1 MSHWM
6 KRGFTSALPL
16 AALVFVAVLSYGQTA
31 APRGG
36 NPPAAQRANTG
47 GPGIRKYV
55 TVRGEILDLGCYTAH
70 GLRGTI
76 HRQCATQCLAQNVP
90 MGLITPDSVVYTLTQ
105 NHDRAMAPTNFPP
118 PDPYAQCRSWASF
131 QVEVAGFMWD
141 RKGVKYLEVMASKP
155 SPPEESK

>member
-31 APRGG
+31 AP
-36 NPPAAQRANTG
+36 PAAKRANTG
-47 GPGIRKYV
+47 GPGNRKYI

-70 GLRGTI
+70 GLRGAV

-90 MGLITPDSVVYTLTQ
+90 MGLITADSVVYTLTQ
-105 NHDRAMAPTNFPP
+105 NHDRAMAPMNFPP
-118 PDPYAQCRSWASF
+118 PDPYTQCRNWASF
-131 QVEVAGFMWD
+131 QVEVAGIMWD
-141 RKGVKYLEVMASKP
+141 RKGVKYLEVMASKVA
-155 SPPEESK
+155 PPAEPG